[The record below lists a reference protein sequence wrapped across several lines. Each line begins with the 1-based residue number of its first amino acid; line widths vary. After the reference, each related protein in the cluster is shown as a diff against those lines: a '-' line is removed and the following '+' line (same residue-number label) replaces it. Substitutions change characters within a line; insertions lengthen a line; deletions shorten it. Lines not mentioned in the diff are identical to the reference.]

1 MKAMDV
7 WLKSV
12 AISLNSLA
20 EAIQTIAKTVDD
32 MSKFQAPEPSATE
45 ETETQKTKKP
55 TPRTK
60 LKPAPQKA
68 MKKAGPKGKMSIP
81 ATEKVLRIIKQ
92 SSKGMNNETIAKKS
106 GLGRKQVTNA
116 LSQLKKTGKIKSIK
130 RGVHKA
136 I

>member
-1 MKAMDV
+1 MKAMEV

-32 MSKFQAPEPSATE
+32 MSKIQAPETSATE
-45 ETETQKTKKP
+45 RSETKRTAKP
-55 TPRTK
+55 TPKTK
-60 LKPAPQKA
+60 SKAAPQKA
-68 MKKAGPKGKMSIP
+68 KKKARPRGKMTVP
-81 ATEKVLRIIKQ
+81 ATKKVLRVIKQ
-92 SSKGMNNETIAKKS
+92 SKKGVDNETIAKKS

-116 LSQLKKTGKIKSIK
+116 ISQLKKTGKVKSVK